1 MLPHVGHSPKKFITF
16 PQILFFFSPFHSLRN
31 REHAVGAYGR
41 GVTSR
46 LLMSMVRSSKFR
58 HVFGKTVRPEDQ
70 YLNIQVLSLPHA
82 WGHARA
88 LARSAWQLAP
98 GTEGA
103 RLNPCSDAYSHTM
116 CVCTHTRTH
125 AGGGVVC
132 RWFGVFW
139 LTCLRTRG
147 PWLGD
152 PFPLESAMLR
162 RRTPTFAMSTPSTFA
177 CRGAVVVALS

>member
-1 MLPHVGHSPKKFITF
+1 MLPHVGYSPKKFITF
-16 PQILFFFSPFHSLRN
+16 PRILFFFPPLLSLRN
-31 REHAVGAYGR
+31 REHAVGAHGR

-46 LLMSMVRSSKFR
+46 LLMSMVRPSKFR

-116 CVCTHTRTH
+116 CVCTHKRTH

-139 LTCLRTRG
+139 LTCLRNRG
-147 PWLGD
+147 
-152 PFPLESAMLR
+152 PLESAMLR